1 MPALADSPA
10 LAQILHA
17 QAWHNE
23 RVLNAFRAAIWTS
36 IGLITGGAELA
47 TSDSLSPGAALALVW
62 GCFALVSGF
71 TWLRRWH
78 RDWLP
83 TVLSTM
89 DITVLALCMDAGHRY
104 LLRNDPTLVAHQLY
118 GSGIVLMALLAACV
132 LRFSW
137 RLSVW
142 SVAYGAT
149 AYWLVLWLNGA
160 VDVLTYVELT
170 AFALLGMVLAYS
182 AHKLGAIVRQ
192 VVERDALTR
201 FLPAPVVDRITRDP
215 GTVVL
220 GGESQQITALFA
232 DLKGF
237 TALTETLAPDAVVRM
252 LNEFF
257 SDMSAEITAHGGIPM
272 QYVGDNIYAVF
283 PEAGGADHARR
294 ALEAALGMLRRLEA
308 LNARRRQRGAVPLAA
323 GIGLHSGPAV
333 AGPIGSPELLQYCY
347 VGDTVN
353 TASRIER
360 MTRTLDRTLLVS
372 GTTLER
378 AGGVA
383 AFHAEPVG
391 DTPLRGRRETV
402 PLWAVSG
409 RQAGLVAEPIA
420 PILPRPR
427 AATGSFP

>member
-1 MPALADSPA
+1 MSALADPPDVQERADSPA
-10 LAQILHA
+10 LRQILRA
-17 QAWHNE
+17 QAWRNE
-23 RVLNAFRAAIWTS
+23 RVLNVFRAAIWIS

-47 TSDSLSPGAALALVW
+47 TSASVSPGAALALAW

-78 RDWLP
+78 RDWVP
-83 TVLSTM
+83 AVLSTM

-118 GSGIVLMALLAACV
+118 GSGIVLMALLAASV

-149 AYWLVLWLNGA
+149 TYWLVLWLNGA

-182 AHKLGAIVRQ
+182 ARKLGGIVRQ

-215 GTVVL
+215 GMINL
-220 GGESQQITALFA
+220 DGESQQITALFA

-237 TALTETLAPDAVVRM
+237 TALAETLAPDAVVRM

-257 SDMSAEITAHGGIPM
+257 SEMSAEITAHGGIPM
-272 QYVGDNIYAVF
+272 QYIGDNIYAVF

-308 LNARRRQRGAVPLAA
+308 INARRRQRGAVALAA

-333 AGPIGSPELLQYCY
+333 AGPIGSPELLQYSY

-383 AFHAEPVG
+383 AFQAEPVG
-391 DTPLRGRRETV
+391 DTPLRGKRETL
-402 PLWAVSG
+402 PLWAVG
-409 RQAGLVAEPIA
+409 AKR
-420 PILPRPR
+420 
-427 AATGSFP
+427 